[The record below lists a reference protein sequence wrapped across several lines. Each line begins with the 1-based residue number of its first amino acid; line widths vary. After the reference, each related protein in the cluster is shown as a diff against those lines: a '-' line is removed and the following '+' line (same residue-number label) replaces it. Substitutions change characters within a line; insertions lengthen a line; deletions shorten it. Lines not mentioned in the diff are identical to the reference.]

1 MPPIRRNVNTKS
13 NMDENKTTSF
23 KNWATV
29 QYDPWTGWE
38 IRPKQPKKT
47 VKKPAKKDIIT
58 WPGTPKPKMTAR
70 QKEQFIRLF
79 GQFAEEWNQTALEH
93 GFDNSKTDEL
103 VQIALMH
110 SELGEATEAIRKDIT
125 KDDHIPAY
133 SGVEAELAD
142 VIIRAANMAAAK
154 GLRLGEA
161 IIAKADYNKTRSFRH
176 GGKSC

>member
-1 MPPIRRNVNTKS
+1 M
-13 NMDENKTTSF
+13 NKTTNPCNEIPIS
-23 KNWATV
+23 NWTPIQSKTWDRERMPFFNRLIALDTHNV
-29 QYDPWTGWE
+29 AK
-38 IRPKQPKKT
+38 ISKKLST
-47 VKKPAKKDIIT
+47 
-58 WPGTPKPKMTAR
+58 R
-70 QKEQFIRLF
+70 QKQQFIRLF
-79 GQFAEEWNQTALEH
+79 GQLAEEWNQTAFDH

-103 VQIALMH
+103 IQIALMH

-161 IIAKADYNKTRSFRH
+161 IIAKSEYNKTRSFRH
-176 GGKSC
+176 GDKKY